1 MEEVAKETKREEAL
15 YMYKE
20 TNGTVSLIDIAEKL
34 GVKESTVKTWKY
46 KFDWDRSIG
55 LKKKK
60 RGGQK
65 GNRNAV
71 GNRGGNGA
79 KFENQNA
86 RKHGLYSKYLPADVY
101 NIYKDIEDMSSI
113 EILREQ
119 IYIKHA
125 NLLSIQKKIKS
136 SKKGLPKFIEA
147 ESMAIKELRSMIKQ
161 YEDMIKTQEIDLL
174 KEHKLKLKKT
184 TQEIDLIK
192 TRVGILKGNGNNTGD
207 NSLNKLDELIKA
219 VYKNDEI

>member
-1 MEEVAKETKREEAL
+1 MTKREEAL
-15 YMYKE
+15 FMYKE

-34 GVKESTVKTWKY
+34 GVKESTVRTWKY

-79 KFENQNA
+79 KFENQHA
-86 RKHGLYSKYLPADVY
+86 RKHGLYSKYLPSDVY

-161 YEDMIKTQEIDLL
+161 YEDMIKIQEIDLL

-184 TQEIDLIK
+184 TQEIELIK

>member
-1 MEEVAKETKREEAL
+1 MIKITKREEAFEI
-15 YMYKE
+15 YKE
-20 TNGTVSLIDIAEKL
+20 TNGTVSLIDIADKL

-65 GNRNAV
+65 GNKNAL
-71 GNRGGNGA
+71 GNKGGKGA

-86 RKHGLYSKYLPADVY
+86 RKHGLYSKYLPLDVY
-101 NIYKDIEDMSSI
+101 NIYKDIDSMSSI

-136 SKKGLPKFIEA
+136 TKKGLPKFIEA
-147 ESMAIKELRSMIKQ
+147 EAMAIKELRSMIKQ
-161 YEDMIKTQEIDLL
+161 YEDMIKTQDVDVS
-174 KEHKLKLKKT
+174 KEHELKLEKT
-184 TQEIDLIK
+184 TQEIELIK
-192 TRVGILKGNGNNTGD
+192 TRVSILKGEENKTGE

-219 VYKNDEI
+219 VYGNDEK